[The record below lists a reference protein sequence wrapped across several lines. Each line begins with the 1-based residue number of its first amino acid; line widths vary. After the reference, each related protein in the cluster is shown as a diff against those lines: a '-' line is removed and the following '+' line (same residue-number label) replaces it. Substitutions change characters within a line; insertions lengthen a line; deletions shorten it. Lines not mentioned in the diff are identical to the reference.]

1 MPNKTYAAILG
12 DKANINLGLSDYIQQ
27 QVKHN
32 NNKNDMMSLET
43 EYRLFL
49 QSKKSNKPKFK
60 DIQDTHKLKYIRVGD
75 LWYSPKVNARLR
87 TGTNNDRKKY
97 TV

>member
-12 DKANINLGLSDYIQQ
+12 DRANINLSLSDYIQQ

-43 EYRLFL
+43 EYRVFL
-49 QSKKSNKPKFK
+49 NSKKFLK
-60 DIQDTHKLKYIRVGD
+60 DITTPILKLKRLLKKFIKYLGILLIR
-75 LWYSPKVNARLR
+75 
-87 TGTNNDRKKY
+87 
-97 TV
+97 TVQLGI